1 MSRRAII
8 LVVVFLGVL
17 LAGNIVIL
25 GIWLP
30 IWKSR
35 AANVQSAN
43 RTTVALPATPSQ
55 PNNTPLAPAGTAA
68 PSSDLVLERQF
79 GSPSGNLQ
87 IKYFRDRK
95 TKTRRIT
102 VEDAHRPGVTTV
114 LCESKQP
121 AWALVSP
128 DDQWIAVNQRQGA
141 GGGVRLY
148 RHGSTSSVQYDP
160 IEGTGPQNSQLPE
173 TIWQSY
179 LQAMHADSGTP
190 RRGATVDATGW
201 ENDSR
206 KLDVSVVFVSTL
218 QNPDVPEPWRCTYD
232 VASKQVEPASDQP
245 ALAEMTDSSTNEQ
258 VSEESDAVAE
268 NAENSE
274 TANTED
280 NEFPGERFPAT
291 RLDELTVSDVN
302 ESSLSEITYA
312 INEMFA
318 RHGAEFEEKKVTKEF
333 EQFSW
338 YKPRP
343 GLTFDDI
350 ETEFNDLEK
359 QNLKVLGRCRD
370 AKLAATKH
378 KSRPVHAQAVQ
389 EEPIGEKILRGLRA
403 WQDMPAVQCP
413 RTLKEA
419 AACLSGGKPFRL
431 IYRPTVRLRI
441 IFSRCDTIFAAPAE
455 SIATMRVSLAVPTI
469 RRLLAGLLT
478 SNVTGKVT

>member
-1 MSRRAII
+1 MSRRTII

-43 RTTVALPATPSQ
+43 RTAVSLPATSSQ

-79 GSPSGNLQ
+79 TSPSGNLQ

-95 TKTRRIT
+95 TKIRRIA

-148 RHGSTSSVQYDP
+148 RRGGTSSVQYDP
-160 IEGTGPQNSQLPE
+160 VEGTGQQNPQLQE
-173 TIWQSY
+173 MIWQNY
-179 LQAMHADSGTP
+179 LLATHADLGTP
-190 RRGATVDATGW
+190 RRGATIDGTAW

-206 KLDVSVVFVSTL
+206 KLDVSVAFVSTP

-232 VASKQVEPASDQP
+232 VASKQVEPAPDQP
-245 ALAEMTDSSTNEQ
+245 APTEMADNSANEQ
-258 VSEESDAVAE
+258 VSEQSDTVAE
-268 NAENSE
+268 DAQSSE
-274 TANTED
+274 TANTEE
-280 NEFPGERFPAT
+280 NELPGERFPAT
-291 RLDELTVSDVN
+291 RLDELTVEDVN
-302 ESSLSEITYA
+302 ESSLNDIKYA

-318 RHGAEFEEKKVTKEF
+318 RHGAEFEDKKVTKQF
-333 EQFSW
+333 EQFPW
-338 YKPRP
+338 YNPRS
-343 GLTFDDI
+343 GLSFDDI
-350 ETEFNDLEK
+350 ETEFSDLEK
-359 QNLKVLGRCRD
+359 QNLRVLDRCRD
-370 AKLAATKH
+370 AKLAAAKH

-389 EEPIGEKILRGLRA
+389 EESTGEKILRGLRT
-403 WQDMPAVQCP
+403 WQDM
-413 RTLKEA
+413 
-419 AACLSGGKPFRL
+419 G
-431 IYRPTVRLRI
+431 
-441 IFSRCDTIFAAPAE
+441 AP
-455 SIATMRVSLAVPTI
+455 MPPHP
-469 RRLLAGLLT
+469 
-478 SNVTGKVT
+478 

>member
-1 MSRRAII
+1 MSRRAIF

-43 RTTVALPATPSQ
+43 RTTVSVPATRSQ
-55 PNNTPLAPAGTAA
+55 PNNTSLAPADTAA

-87 IKYFRDRK
+87 IKYLRDRK
-95 TKTRRIT
+95 TKIRRIT
-102 VEDAHRPGVTTV
+102 VEDARRPGVTSV

-148 RHGSTSSVQYDP
+148 RHGGTSSVQYDP
-160 IEGTGPQNSQLPE
+160 VEGTAPQNSQLPE

-179 LQAMHADSGTP
+179 LQAMHADPGTP
-190 RRGATVDATGW
+190 RRGATIDATGW

-206 KLDVSVVFVSTL
+206 KLDVSVVFLSTP

-232 VASKQVEPASDQP
+232 VASNQLEPAPDQP
-245 ALAEMTDSSTNEQ
+245 VTTEVADNSTNAQ
-258 VSEESDAVAE
+258 TIDQSDAVSENAHNSE
-268 NAENSE
+268 NANAEN
-274 TANTED
+274 

-291 RLDELTVSDVN
+291 RSDELTVPDVN
-302 ESSLSEITYA
+302 ESSLSDVTYA

-318 RHGAEFEEKKVTKEF
+318 RHGAEFKDKKVTKQF

-338 YKPRP
+338 YNPRP
-343 GLTFDDI
+343 GLSFDEI
-350 ETEFNDLEK
+350 EPEFSDLEK

-370 AKLAATKH
+370 AKLAAAKH
-378 KSRPVHAQAVQ
+378 KSRPVRGQPVQ
-389 EEPIGEKILRGLRA
+389 EESVGEKVMRGIRA
-403 WQDMPAVQCP
+403 WQDAGGPMPP
-413 RTLKEA
+413 H
-419 AACLSGGKPFRL
+419 P
-431 IYRPTVRLRI
+431 
-441 IFSRCDTIFAAPAE
+441 
-455 SIATMRVSLAVPTI
+455 
-469 RRLLAGLLT
+469 
-478 SNVTGKVT
+478 